1 MFSIP
6 RIFTKKFMRRE
17 DGTATVEFAIWTPF
31 VFAVFLAAGELVMIF
46 YGQSRILQVAQDAT
60 RQASIGRLQTAEDV
74 SNYINTELPG
84 FATNASITNQ
94 VSRGVITTAVSVPVR
109 DIAPFGIITALGSSQ
124 VTVVAQQVAEY

>member
-1 MFSIP
+1 MFRTSK
-6 RIFTKKFMRRE
+6 IFTKKFMRRE
-17 DGTATVEFAIWTPF
+17 DGTATVEFAIWMPF